1 MENKN
6 EITPIT
12 MDQFLPTVI
21 RFKMEARRLAQICAV
36 RTPEGFELSYS
47 FCRGYDMETL
57 RLVTA
62 TDEKVS
68 SITQIYPCA
77 FMQENEV
84 PELFGVPPENI
95 TQDYKDK
102 LYRIDREAPF
112 KEKG

>member
-1 MENKN
+1 MEACNTI
-6 EITPIT
+6 EPVG
-12 MDQFLPTVI
+12 MAGFVPAVL
-21 RFKMEARRLAQICAV
+21 RFKMDGWRVVQICAA
-36 RTPEGFELSYS
+36 RLPDGYELSYS
-47 FCRGYDMETL
+47 FWRGYDMETL
-57 RLVTA
+57 RLETA

-84 PELFGVPPENI
+84 AELFGVPIENI
-95 TQDYKDK
+95 TQDYRDK